1 MLNYEKNPSVFIL
14 FWLKTQNGAKILL
27 NGLNAFLIFD
37 VFNSNDPLTFSV
49 IHYKIL
55 KPFWSEVGKSKIK
68 VAIFFDAVW
77 LCWGIEFRL
86 KIKELNK
93 IF

>member
-14 FWLKTQNGAKILL
+14 FKRRLKTQNGAKVLL
-27 NGLNAFLIFD
+27 NGLNAILIFD

-55 KPFWSEVGKSKIK
+55 KPFWSEVGKSKMK

-77 LCWGIEFRL
+77 LC
-86 KIKELNK
+86 
-93 IF
+93 